1 MLSPSTR
8 IVDVDATAAGAAV
21 LTMVLT
27 AIHSSGT
34 RSTRMSAVTEEVI
47 LLARG
52 VGKTVPTAAGPLTI
66 LSAIDL
72 EIKAGETV
80 ALVGA
85 SGSGKTTLLGLLAG
99 LDEPS
104 TGEIR
109 LGGHLLTSLD
119 EEARARVRGE
129 LVGFVFQNFQLLGSL
144 TALENVML
152 PIELRGSS
160 GAEDKARE
168 LLERVELGGRAD
180 HHPKQLSGGEQQRV
194 AIARAFAASPSI
206 LFADEPTGNL
216 DRATGT
222 RIADLLFDLNREFG
236 TTLVLVTH
244 DPVLA
249 DRCGRALTV
258 DAGQL
263 VPAGTE
269 PAGSRASTAN
279 RAAGGG

>member
-8 IVDVDATAAGAAV
+8 MVDVDAIAAEALA
-21 LTMVLT
+21 LI

-34 RSTRMSAVTEEVI
+34 RSLRMSAVTDEVI

-66 LSAIDL
+66 LSGIDL

-129 LVGFVFQNFQLLGSL
+129 LVGFVFQSFQLLGSL

-152 PIELRGSS
+152 PMELRGERSV
-160 GAEDKARE
+160 EDKARE
-168 LLERVELGGRAD
+168 LLERVELGDRAD

-222 RIADLLFDLNREFG
+222 RIADLLFELNREFG

-263 VPAGTE
+263 ALATTAAAHAAPAAT
-269 PAGSRASTAN
+269 SL
-279 RAAGGG
+279 AAGGG